1 MLALFPAPNVVKFAQ
16 HMKTSIRKLPKAP
29 NLTEMTYLSI
39 KKSVLTG
46 SLEPSFRLT
55 EELLATQLGISKSP
69 VREALNRLEAEGLI
83 RIEPRRGASVR
94 NFTAKEIADLY
105 NLRVVLELHSISAAD
120 ITPEVLSHLADSIER
135 TEKILLRGDRLAHI
149 EEDLRF
155 HRILSEATGNGELCA
170 VFENVQQKS
179 LLCRYKSYELS
190 ATTSP
195 VAHKRIYQALSQKDI
210 PAAQLAMQ
218 EHIIYV
224 RDRLLRDFET
234 RNSPVPRTAVA

>member
-1 MLALFPAPNVVKFAQ
+1 
-16 HMKTSIRKLPKAP
+16 MKISIRKLPKTP

-55 EELLATQLGISKSP
+55 EELLANQLGISKSP

-105 NLRVVLELHSISAAD
+105 DLRVVLELHSIATAN
-120 ITPEVLSHLADSIER
+120 ITPEVLACLTDSIER

-155 HRILSEATGNGELCA
+155 HRSLSEATGNGELCR
-170 VFENVQQKS
+170 VFENVQQKT

-195 VAHKRIYQALSQKDI
+195 VAHKRIYQALLHKDI

-218 EHIIYV
+218 EHITYV

-234 RNSPVPRTAVA
+234 RHSTVPPPP

>member
-1 MLALFPAPNVVKFAQ
+1 MLYSYLASNDVKSAQ
-16 HMKTSIRKLPKAP
+16 PMNTSIRKLPKAP

-39 KKSVLTG
+39 KESVLTG

-55 EELLATQLGISKSP
+55 EELLANQLGISKSP
-69 VREALNRLEAEGLI
+69 VREALNRLEAEGFI
-83 RIEPRRGASVR
+83 HIEPRGASVR

-105 NLRVVLELHSISAAD
+105 NLRVVLELHSIAAAD
-120 ITPEVLSHLADSIER
+120 VTPEVLGNLANSIER

-149 EEDLRF
+149 EEDIRF
-155 HRILSEATGNGELCA
+155 HRILSEATGNGELCR
-170 VFENVQQKS
+170 VFENVQQKT
-179 LLCRYKSYELS
+179 LLCRYKSYMLS

-195 VAHKRIYQALSQKDI
+195 VAHKRIYQALLHKDI

-218 EHIIYV
+218 EHITFV

>member
-1 MLALFPAPNVVKFAQ
+1 MLPLCLVQNHVKSAQ
-16 HMKTSIRKLPKAP
+16 RMKISIRKLPKTP

-55 EELLATQLGISKSP
+55 EELLANQLGISKSP

-105 NLRVVLELHSISAAD
+105 DLRVVLELHSIATAN
-120 ITPEVLSHLADSIER
+120 ITPEVLACLTDSIER

-155 HRILSEATGNGELCA
+155 HRSLSEATGNGELCR
-170 VFENVQQKS
+170 VFENVQQKT

-195 VAHKRIYQALSQKDI
+195 VAHKRIYQALLHKDI

-218 EHIIYV
+218 EHITYV

-234 RNSPVPRTAVA
+234 RHSTVPPPP